1 VKTTPHKNRWTVRV
15 RTSLVVLLTLG
26 CCEANFNANAI
37 DVKPAARA
45 GVVSSIWTVQKDAS
59 KVTLITLD
67 GEPIPVR
74 VQPETLIAGM
84 CVHCN
89 LIMEVPAGEIGKN
102 CKRCPCSSKSAEC
115 FVNKVS
121 GEKGWPD
128 LFRALP
134 KGTTLLAEYVEPG
147 KPESGLKRL
156 TIDPKTALL
165 PIKSAAIPSLDTLT
179 AAAKGVGGTR
189 VEVGDDGKRLLI
201 HLKSD
206 WTQDRETRL
215 VKLLSPSGVE
225 VAFPSDE
232 KGAN

>member
-1 VKTTPHKNRWTVRV
+1 VKATPYKNRWNGKV
-15 RTSLVVLLTLG
+15 RTSLILLVVGL
-26 CCEANFNANAI
+26 CASDFHAKAV
-37 DVKPAARA
+37 DVKPAAHA
-45 GVVSSIWTVQKDAS
+45 GVVSSIWTVQRDTS
-59 KVTLITLD
+59 KVSLITLD
-67 GEPIPVR
+67 GEPIPVS

-89 LIMEVPAGEIGKN
+89 LVMEVAAGQIGKN
-102 CKRCPCSSKSAEC
+102 CAKCACSAKSAEC
-115 FVNKVS
+115 FVNRVA

-134 KGTTLLAEYVEPG
+134 KGTTLLAEYQEPG

-156 TIDPKTALL
+156 TVDPKTALL
-165 PIKSAAIPSLDTLT
+165 PIKSDSLPSIDTLT
-179 AAAKGVGGTR
+179 TAAKGVGGTR
-189 VEVGDDGKRLLI
+189 VELGDDGKRLLI

-215 VKLLSPSGVE
+215 AKLLSPSGIE